1 MNLEEYPRTPFG
13 EGRRTRGAHGYVAFF
28 PAPLPR
34 QLDLSAST
42 VRLLT
47 DAESAL
53 GRLAGVG
60 QLVPN
65 PHLLMQPYL
74 LREALASTRIEGTEA
89 SMTDLYEFGASGG
102 TPSPDVEEV
111 LNYIDAIEWGLGQ
124 LETFPLSVRL
134 LREMHG
140 RLLSGVRG
148 RDRRPGELR
157 TWQNWIGGTG
167 STIEN
172 ARFVPPPPD
181 VLGDLLTDWE
191 RFANEEV
198 EFPLLVQNALLHY
211 QFETLHPF
219 LDGNGRLGRLMIVF
233 FLIARG
239 RLPAPLLYLSSYLE
253 HDRQRYYE
261 ALQAPRESGDIE
273 PWIELFLEAVQTQA
287 VDAVLRA
294 QRILELRER
303 YRSAA
308 SASSSTNMMALADL
322 ICERPILT
330 ARLVV
335 EQLSVSRPTALSL
348 LRQLDGLGVLVEQD
362 SGPRGQLRFVAEDLL
377 AVLSDDSARPP
388 GDRTLPPMTTR

>member
-1 MNLEEYPRTPFG
+1 MDLEDYPPTPFG
-13 EGRRTRGAHGYVAFF
+13 EGRRTPGTHRYVAFF

-34 QLDLSAST
+34 RLELSSST

-47 DAESAL
+47 EAESAL

-60 QLVPN
+60 QLIPN
-65 PHLLMQPYL
+65 PHLLIQPYL

-102 TPSPDVEEV
+102 APSADIEEV
-111 LNYIDAIEWGLGQ
+111 LNYIAAIEWGLGQ
-124 LETFPLSVRL
+124 LDTLPISVRL

-140 RLLSGVRG
+140 RLLAGVRG

-157 TWQNWIGGTG
+157 TSQNWIGGSG
-167 STIEN
+167 SSIEN

-181 VLGDLLTDWE
+181 ALGDLLSDWE
-191 RFANEEV
+191 RFANDEV
-198 EFPLLVQNALLHY
+198 EFPLLVQDALLHY

-253 HDRQRYYE
+253 RDRERYYE

-273 PWIELFLEAVQTQA
+273 PWIKLFLEAVQTQA
-287 VDAVLRA
+287 ADAVLRA

-303 YRSAA
+303 YRAA
-308 SASSSTNMMALADL
+308 ASSSPSTNLTALADL
-322 ICERPILT
+322 IFERPILT
-330 ARLVV
+330 ARLVMDR
-335 EQLSVSRPTALSL
+335 LKVSRPTAISL
-348 LRQLDGLGVLVEQD
+348 LRQLTGLGV
-362 SGPRGQLRFVAEDLL
+362 
-377 AVLSDDSARPP
+377 
-388 GDRTLPPMTTR
+388 

>member
-1 MNLEEYPRTPFG
+1 MDLEDYPRTPFG
-13 EGRRTRGAHGYVAFF
+13 AGRRTPGAHGYVAFF
-28 PAPLPR
+28 PSTIPR
-34 QLDLSAST
+34 QVDLSAST

-47 DAESAL
+47 EAESAL

-60 QLVPN
+60 QLIPN

-102 TPSPDVEEV
+102 TPSADVEEV
-111 LNYIDAIEWGLGQ
+111 LNYIAAIEWGLGQ

-134 LREMHG
+134 LREMHA
-140 RLLSGVRG
+140 RLLAGVRG

-157 TWQNWIGGTG
+157 TSQNWIGGAG
-167 STIEN
+167 STIES

-191 RFANEEV
+191 RFANDEV
-198 EFPLLVQNALLHY
+198 ELPLLVQDALLHY

-239 RLPAPLLYLSSYLE
+239 RLSAPLLYLSSFLE
-253 HDRQRYYE
+253 RDRERYYE
-261 ALQAPRESGDIE
+261 ALQAPRENGDIE
-273 PWIELFLEAVQTQA
+273 PWIRLFLEAVQTQA

-308 SASSSTNMMALADL
+308 SSSPSTNLTALADL

-330 ARLVV
+330 ARLVMDRL
-335 EQLSVSRPTALSL
+335 EVSRPTAISL
-348 LRQLDGLGVLVEQD
+348 LRQLTGLGVLTEQA
-362 SGPRGQLRFVAEDLL
+362 SGPRRQLRYVAEEFLS
-377 AVLSDDSARPP
+377 ALSDDAAPSS
-388 GDRTLPPMTTR
+388 G